1 MDKNNFEKQN
11 SEKNIE
17 EKIEQIYMILRNIQM
32 NQQDEKIIIQKNH
45 AATMKRINK
54 LQEYNQIAD
63 MTNQI
68 FEIRI
73 AGIEEAVKKLNK
85 TLAIKENT

>member
-1 MDKNNFEKQN
+1 MVKTNCSNEVLEQKL
-11 SEKNIE
+11 E
-17 EKIEQIYMILRNIQM
+17 EIYIILKTMQM
-32 NQQDEKIIIQKNH
+32 NQQNELLTIQKNH
-45 AATMKRINK
+45 ATNMQRINK

-73 AGIEEAVKKLNK
+73 TGIEEALKKLNSAVIK
-85 TLAIKENT
+85 TQIEEK

>member
-1 MDKNNFEKQN
+1 MDNVKIANQD
-11 SEKNIE
+11 
-17 EKIEQIYMILRNIQM
+17 IEQILAEIYVLLKNIQS
-32 NQQDEKIIIQKNH
+32 NQQNELITIQKNH
-45 AATMKRINK
+45 ATNMQRINK

-73 AGIEEAVKKLNK
+73 TNIEEALKQLNN
-85 TLAIKENT
+85 TLINKQNK

>member
-1 MDKNNFEKQN
+1 MVKTNCSNEVLEQKL
-11 SEKNIE
+11 E
-17 EKIEQIYMILRNIQM
+17 EMYIILKTIQM
-32 NQQDEKIIIQKNH
+32 NQQNELLTIQKNH
-45 AATMKRINK
+45 ATNMQRINK

-73 AGIEEAVKKLNK
+73 TGIEEALKKLNSALIK
-85 TLAIKENT
+85 TQVEEE

>member
-1 MDKNNFEKQN
+1 MDNAN
-11 SEKNIE
+11 STNQVIEQKLEELYVILKNI
-17 EKIEQIYMILRNIQM
+17 QI
-32 NQQDEKIIIQKNH
+32 NQQNELTIMQKNH
-45 AATMKRINK
+45 ATNMKRINK

-73 AGIEEAVKKLNK
+73 TGIEEALKKLNSALTK
-85 TLAIKENT
+85 THNT

>member
-1 MDKNNFEKQN
+1 MDNVKLANQD
-11 SEKNIE
+11 
-17 EKIEQIYMILRNIQM
+17 IEQILAEIYVLLKNIQI
-32 NQQDEKIIIQKNH
+32 NQQNELITIQKNH
-45 AATMKRINK
+45 ATNMQRINK

-73 AGIEEAVKKLNK
+73 TNIEEALKQLNK
-85 TLAIKENT
+85 TLINKTNN